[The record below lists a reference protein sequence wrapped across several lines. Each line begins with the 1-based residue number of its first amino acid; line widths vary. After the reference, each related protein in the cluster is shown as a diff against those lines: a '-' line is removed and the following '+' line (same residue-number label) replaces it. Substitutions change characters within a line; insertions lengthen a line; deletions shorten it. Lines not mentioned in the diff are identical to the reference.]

1 MRTDTRP
8 SESSTLPPPA
18 PTRDDRFLMVGIAAA
33 AVWLSI
39 GLSSLF
45 TPDMITGTE
54 QEHIPITALTMWLWG
69 AIATGLI
76 LMTGGMGRGLADG
89 RWRALAAVSVA
100 IWGVVAAASIWSPE
114 LVTGTDPT
122 RIPIAALIAP
132 VAGAIATAFT
142 CLFVT
147 GSPGTARS

>member
-1 MRTDTRP
+1 MRTETRT
-8 SESSTLPPPA
+8 SETGTHAPPA
-18 PTRDDRFLMVGIAAA
+18 PIRDDRFLMVGVAAA
-33 AVWLSI
+33 SVWLSI

-45 TPDMITGTE
+45 TPDMISGTE

-76 LMTGGMGRGLADG
+76 LMTGAMGRGLTDG
-89 RWRALAAVSVA
+89 RWRSLAAVSVA
-100 IWGVVAAASIWSPE
+100 IWGVVAVASIWSPE
-114 LVTGTDPT
+114 LVTGSDPT

-142 CLFVT
+142 CLFVA
-147 GSPGTARS
+147 GSPGVDRS

>member
-1 MRTDTRP
+1 MRTEMRR

-18 PTRDDRFLMVGIAAA
+18 RTRDDRFLMVGIAAA

-45 TPDMITGTE
+45 TPDMISGTE

-76 LMTGGMGRGLADG
+76 LMTGAMGRGLTDG
-89 RWRALAAVSVA
+89 RWRALAAVSAA
-100 IWGVVAAASIWSPE
+100 IWGVVAVASIWSPE